1 MMRRLVALLAL
12 VTLGACGSDS
22 GTGVNS
28 DNLEGTYS
36 LRSINGTP
44 LPYTVQSGLNSVTLT
59 SDIITIASNGSWTET
74 ILYRQTVNGVTTNG
88 TEADGG
94 MWVRAGNDVSL
105 ESNITQGTAYSGTFS
120 NGTLTFDDV
129 GFVVV
134 FRR

>member
-1 MMRRLVALLAL
+1 MIRRLVALLAL

-22 GTGVNS
+22 GTGVSSTNI
-28 DNLEGTYS
+28 EGTYS
-36 LRSINGTP
+36 LRTVNGSP
-44 LPYTVQSGLNSVTLT
+44 LPYTVQSGNNGVTLT
-59 SDIITIASNGSWTET
+59 SDVITIAGNGTWTEA

-94 MWVRAGNDVSL
+94 TWMRAGNDVTL
-105 ESNITQGTAYSGTFS
+105 DSNFSQGTAYSGTFS

-134 FRR
+134 FRK